1 MAQKPQIANLW
12 GNAPPFRKKSAM
24 NELLRQIGEVF
35 RNLFDGDKLMATL
48 AQPEIMLAAFIA
60 INLIILLETGLFVF
74 FLPGDSL
81 LVVTGIVAAG
91 SGWPLHWL
99 ILTLCCSA
107 ILGDSIGYWIGRRA
121 GPALFQ
127 RKRGRLFRPEYLVKA
142 HEFYERHGGK
152 TIILA
157 RFVPI
162 VRTFAP
168 VVAGIAKM
176 DYKRFLSYNVFGGI
190 GWVLATVLFG
200 YYAVSLLKAPLQSVF
215 GEQFDITK
223 KIELIALIV
232 INLSLLPII
241 IPAFRSW
248 LRKRRAK
255 KAQITDAAGF
265 DEPATKV
272 PAPMEGPKI

>member
-1 MAQKPQIANLW
+1 
-12 GNAPPFRKKSAM
+12 M

-48 AQPEIMLAAFIA
+48 GQPEIMQAAFIA
-60 INLIILLETGLFVF
+60 LNLIILLETGLFVF

-81 LVVTGIVAAG
+81 LVVAGIVAAG

-99 ILTLCCSA
+99 LLSLCCSA
-107 ILGDSIGYWIGRRA
+107 VVGDSIGYWIGRRA

-127 RKRGRLFRPEYLVKA
+127 RKRGRLFRPEYLVQA

-168 VVAGIAKM
+168 VVAGMSKM
-176 DYKRFLSYNVFGGI
+176 DYKRFISYNVFGGI
-190 GWVLATVLFG
+190 GWVLLTVLFG
-200 YYAVSLLKAPLQSVF
+200 YYAVDLLEAPLQKIF
-215 GEQFDITK
+215 GPQFQIRK
-223 KIELIALIV
+223 KIELIAIVV
-232 INLSLLPII
+232 INLSLLPIV
-241 IPAFRSW
+241 IPAVRSW
-248 LRKRRAK
+248 VRNRRAR
-255 KAQITDAAGF
+255 KATVTDAAGF
-265 DEPATKV
+265 DEAAVKV
-272 PAPMEGPKI
+272 PAPTDVPRI